1 MNMVMERIMNDV
13 LPGNHPQR
21 SCAHIHVPADI
32 LPIDT
37 LKRTLTEAFQ
47 RGWLSLKCIHTLEQ
61 LLALCGSD
69 WFCEKVVMVS
79 VCGFFFSCFFPPPSF
94 FFFNSY
100 NSRLCARRLSWSI
113 LVI

>member
-1 MNMVMERIMNDV
+1 MNMVMEGIMNDV

-21 SCAHIHVPADI
+21 SSAHTHVPVDV

-69 WFCEKVVMVS
+69 WFCEKIVMVS
-79 VCGFFFSCFFPPPSF
+79 VSKIGMCNVLWSVSV
-94 FFFNSY
+94 
-100 NSRLCARRLSWSI
+100 RLLCS
-113 LVI
+113 VCYGQCQ